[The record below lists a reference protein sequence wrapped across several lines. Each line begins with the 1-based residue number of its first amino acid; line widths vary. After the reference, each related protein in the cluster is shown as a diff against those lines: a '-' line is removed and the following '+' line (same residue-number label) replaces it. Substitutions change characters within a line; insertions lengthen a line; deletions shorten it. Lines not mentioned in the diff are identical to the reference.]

1 MVNEK
6 IYSAPFCTSRITV
19 QLIPRAPLKT
29 TSTVLLWQGF
39 SLMKFCKCQN
49 FNSLFGEISFPKL
62 LKYSWN
68 LQILSIIEKF
78 NNRKILLKNSWKI
91 VAPFGRWI
99 WHFLFDNY
107 GALFWV
113 EWSIFGEKVVVR
125 VGGKIFWIG
134 MGGWELVGLS
144 GGGSGGV
151 G

>member
-6 IYSAPFCTSRITV
+6 IYSTPFCTSRITV
-19 QLIPRAPLKT
+19 QLIPPAPLKT
-29 TSTVLLWQGF
+29 TSKVLLWQGF
-39 SLMKFCKCQN
+39 SLMKFCKSQN

-68 LQILSIIEKF
+68 LQILSIIKKF

-113 EWSIFGEKVVVR
+113 DGVFLGRRWWLVWVGKYFG
-125 VGGKIFWIG
+125 
-134 MGGWELVGLS
+134 
-144 GGGSGGV
+144 
-151 G
+151 